1 MKLDPS
7 LWAIDITMP
16 PIRFSSRHRVPQL
29 DLKTYRCVLKRY
41 LILKIVTDSEHYLFI
56 MHSIT
61 LAIVVGLS
69 LISSYVS
76 FFPFLSPVN
85 SFLHIFATFCSLQHS
100 EHYFIM
106 HSIFWHL
113 LLDSLSLI
121 TWQGG
126 GGGWLITS
134 YVSFFSFLSP
144 NSFLHLFVPFC
155 SSSSLLIGWFMQ
167 SLICIFSCIS
177 FFSVLSLSLWDFC
190 GSIGV
195 CWSGKRLGLVCTLV
209 RKGLH
214 IQYITGVSLSLGDL
228 SLTLSLHVYM
238 YFWV

>member
-1 MKLDPS
+1 
-7 LWAIDITMP
+7 MP
-16 PIRFSSRHRVPQL
+16 PIRFSSRQRVPQL
-29 DLKTYRCVLKRY
+29 DFKTYRCVLKRY

-69 LISSYVS
+69 LITSYAS

-121 TWQGG
+121 TRRGG
-126 GGGWLITS
+126 GGVIDYILCFL
-134 YVSFFSFLSP
+134 FFFI
-144 NSFLHLFVPFC
+144 
-155 SSSSLLIGWFMQ
+155 SLP
-167 SLICIFSCIS
+167 
-177 FFSVLSLSLWDFC
+177 
-190 GSIGV
+190 
-195 CWSGKRLGLVCTLV
+195 
-209 RKGLH
+209 
-214 IQYITGVSLSLGDL
+214 
-228 SLTLSLHVYM
+228 
-238 YFWV
+238 